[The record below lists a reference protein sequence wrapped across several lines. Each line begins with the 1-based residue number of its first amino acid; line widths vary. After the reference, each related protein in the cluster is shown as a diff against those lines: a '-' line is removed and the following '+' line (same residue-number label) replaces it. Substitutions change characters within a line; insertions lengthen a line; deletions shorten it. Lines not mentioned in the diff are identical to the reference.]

1 MDYITIDTL
10 RKMKS
15 VGFAYPEYEHFL
27 NYGMLFYYNND
38 EYFIGGFSSD
48 TFSDL
53 DKEVAKQGE
62 WLPEAAQLLE
72 WLSNTDFR
80 VDISIDEG
88 QYFSIQA
95 IDMIEGTL
103 FKGGGL
109 TLADALA
116 KTITKICKANRRS
129 YVPRAKLRLEIIE

>member
-10 RKMKS
+10 RKMKA
-15 VGFAYPEYEHFL
+15 VGFTYPEYEHFL
-27 NYGMLFYYNND
+27 NYGMLFYYNDD
-38 EYFIGGFSSD
+38 EYFIGGFSNN

-53 DKEVAKQGE
+53 DKEVAQQGE

-72 WLSNTDFR
+72 WLTNTDFK
-80 VDISIDEG
+80 VTISIDEG

-95 IDMIEGTL
+95 IDITDGTL
-103 FKGGGL
+103 FNGGGL
-109 TLADALA
+109 TLANALA

-129 YVPRAKLRLEIIE
+129 YVPRAKLRLEIFD

>member
-10 RKMKS
+10 RKMKE
-15 VGFAYPEYEHFL
+15 VGFTYPDYEHFL
-27 NYGMLFYYNND
+27 NYGMLFYYNDD
-38 EYFIGGFSSD
+38 EYTVGGFSNN

-53 DKEVAKQGE
+53 DKEVAQQGE

-72 WLSNTDFR
+72 WLTNTDFK
-80 VDISIDEG
+80 VTVSIDEG

-95 IDMIEGTL
+95 IDTTDGTL
-103 FKGGGL
+103 FNGGGL
-109 TLADALA
+109 TLANALA
-116 KTITKICKANRRS
+116 KTITKICKSNRRS

>member
-10 RKMKS
+10 RKMKA
-15 VGFAYPEYEHFL
+15 VGFTYPEYEHFL
-27 NYGMLFYYNND
+27 NYGMLFYYND
-38 EYFIGGFSSD
+38 EEYFIGGFSNN

-53 DKEVAKQGE
+53 DKEVAQQGE

-72 WLSNTDFR
+72 WLTNTDFK
-80 VDISIDEG
+80 VTISIDEG

-95 IDMIEGTL
+95 IDITDGTL
-103 FKGGGL
+103 FNGGEL
-109 TLADALA
+109 TLANALA

-129 YVPRAKLRLEIIE
+129 YVPRAKLRLEIFD

>member
-10 RKMKS
+10 RKMKA
-15 VGFAYPEYEHFL
+15 VGFTYPEYEHFL
-27 NYGMLFYYNND
+27 NYGMLFYYND
-38 EYFIGGFSSD
+38 EEYFIGGFSNN

-53 DKEVAKQGE
+53 DKEVAQQGE

-72 WLSNTDFR
+72 WLTNTDFK
-80 VDISIDEG
+80 VTISIDEG

-95 IDMIEGTL
+95 IDITDGTL
-103 FKGGGL
+103 FNGGGL
-109 TLADALA
+109 TLANALA

-129 YVPRAKLRLEIIE
+129 YVPRAKLRLEIFD

>member
-10 RKMKS
+10 RKMKA
-15 VGFAYPEYEHFL
+15 VGFTYPEYEHFL
-27 NYGMLFYYNND
+27 NYGMLFYYND
-38 EYFIGGFSSD
+38 EEYFIGGFSNN

-53 DKEVAKQGE
+53 DKEVAQQGE

-72 WLSNTDFR
+72 WLTNTDFK
-80 VDISIDEG
+80 VTISIDEG

-95 IDMIEGTL
+95 IDITDGTL
-103 FKGGGL
+103 FNGGGL
-109 TLADALA
+109 TLANALA

>member
-10 RKMKS
+10 RKMRS

-38 EYFIGGFSSD
+38 EYVIGGFSSD

-72 WLSNTDFR
+72 WLTNTDFKI
-80 VDISIDEG
+80 DISIDGG

-95 IDMIEGTL
+95 IDTIDGTL
-103 FKGGGL
+103 FNGGGL
-109 TLADALA
+109 TLANALA

-129 YVPRAKLRLEIIE
+129 YVPRAKLRLEIFD

>member
-10 RKMKS
+10 RKMKE
-15 VGFAYPEYEHFL
+15 VGFTYPEYEHFL
-27 NYGMLFYYNND
+27 NYGMLFYYND
-38 EYFIGGFSSD
+38 EEYFIGGFSNN

-53 DKEVAKQGE
+53 DKEVAQQGE

-72 WLSNTDFR
+72 WLTNTDFK
-80 VDISIDEG
+80 VTISIDEG

-95 IDMIEGTL
+95 IDITDGTL
-103 FKGGGL
+103 FNGGGL
-109 TLADALA
+109 TLANALA

-129 YVPRAKLRLEIIE
+129 YVPRAKLRLEIFD